1 MNNKILTFFKLLLNP
16 KTIRILLSLENNGYL
31 KERNWV
37 KSVKLKQ
44 SIGKNG
50 EPIPWFTYPFIDFL
64 KVRLIK
70 NMKVFEFGSGNSTIW
85 FAKRV
90 SSIVSVEHNE
100 KWYNKIR
107 EAIPQNAKIIFNNP
121 TNENEYHK
129 IIKTM
134 TDKFDLIIVDAI
146 DRVNCLRVSKDH
158 LSENGVIILDNSN
171 RPEYSDGINYLLKH
185 NFKKI
190 EFVGMTSSITTSSAT
205 TIFYK
210 TDNCF
215 LI

>member
-1 MNNKILTFFKLLLNP
+1 MNNKILTFFNLLLNP

-44 SIGKNG
+44 SIGKN
-50 EPIPWFTYPFIDFL
+50 EEAIPWFTYPFIDFL
-64 KVRLIK
+64 KVRLNK

-107 EAIPQNAKIIFNNP
+107 EGIPQNAKIIFNNP

-158 LSENGVIILDNSN
+158 LSESGVIILDNSN

-210 TDNCF
+210 TNNCF

>member
-64 KVRLIK
+64 KVRLNK

-171 RPEYSDGINYLLKH
+171 RPEYYDGINYLLQH
-185 NFKKI
+185 NFKQI

>member
-64 KVRLIK
+64 KVRLNK